1 MKIPKL
7 HSWDLT
13 PKEAVVLQRELAGRI
28 DMRRPL
34 KKCEFIAGADCS
46 YNRFSPVL
54 YAAVVVLRTS
64 DWTIV
69 EAQGLVGES
78 RFPYVPGL
86 LSFRE
91 VPIVLEVFAKLKH
104 RPDAVMLDGQ
114 GRAHP
119 RRIGLACHAGL
130 WLGIPSFGCAKTRL
144 TGEHDEPG
152 PNAGDFVPLRDK
164 DEIIGSVVR
173 TKRRTKPVY
182 VSTGHRID
190 LASAVRLTLE
200 SCQGYRIP
208 EPTRQAHLHV
218 NQMRLLAG
226 RASDDTS

>member
-1 MKIPKL
+1 MDIPTL

-13 PKEAVVLQRELAGRI
+13 PKEAVALQRKLANQI
-28 DMRRPL
+28 EIRRPL
-34 KKCEFIAGADCS
+34 KKCELLAGADCS
-46 YNRFSPVL
+46 YDRFSPVL

-69 EAQGLVGES
+69 EAQGLVGET

-91 VPIVLEVFAKLKH
+91 VPIVLEIFTKLKH
-104 RPDAVMLDGQ
+104 RVDAVIFDGQ

-130 WLGIPSFGCAKTRL
+130 WLNIPTFGCAKTRL
-144 TGEHDEPG
+144 IGEHDEPG
-152 PNAGDFVPLRDK
+152 PNAGDCVPLRDK
-164 DEIIGSVVR
+164 DETIGSVVR
-173 TKRRTKPVY
+173 TTNRTNPVF
-182 VSTGHRID
+182 VSSGHLID
-190 LASAVRLTLE
+190 LKSAVRWTLA

-218 NQMRLLAG
+218 NRLRTEARG
-226 RASDDTS
+226 

>member
-1 MKIPKL
+1 MKIPHL

-13 PKEAVVLQRELAGRI
+13 PKQAIALQKELAGRI
-28 DMRRPL
+28 DMRPPL
-34 KKCEFIAGADCS
+34 KKCELLAGADCS
-46 YNRFSPVL
+46 YNRFSPKL
-54 YAAVVVLRTS
+54 YGAVVVLRTS
-64 DWTIV
+64 DWSIV

-78 RFPYVPGL
+78 QFPYVPGL

-91 VPIVLEVFAKLKH
+91 VPIILEIFAKLRH

-152 PNAGDFVPLRDK
+152 PNVGDLAPLRDK

-173 TKRRTKPVY
+173 TKKRTKPVY
-182 VSTGHRID
+182 VSSGHQID
-190 LASAVRLTLE
+190 LPSAVRLTLA
-200 SCQGYRIP
+200 SGRGYRIP
-208 EPTRQAHLHV
+208 EPTRQAHLYV
-218 NQMRLLAG
+218 NQMRLRDAV
-226 RASDDTS
+226 

>member
-1 MKIPKL
+1 MKIPHL

-13 PKEAVVLQRELAGRI
+13 PKQAIALQTELAGRI
-28 DMRRPL
+28 DMRPPL
-34 KKCEFIAGADCS
+34 KKCELIAGADCS
-46 YNRFSPVL
+46 YNRFSPTL
-54 YAAVVVLRTS
+54 YAAVVVLRTN
-64 DWTIV
+64 DWSIV

-78 RFPYVPGL
+78 QFPYVPGL

-91 VPIVLEVFAKLKH
+91 VPIILEIFAKLRH

-152 PNAGDFVPLRDK
+152 PNVGEFAPLRDK

-173 TKRRTKPVY
+173 TKKRTKPVY
-182 VSTGHRID
+182 VSSGHQID
-190 LASAVRLTLE
+190 LQSAVRWTLA
-200 SCQGYRIP
+200 SGRGYRIP

-218 NQMRLLAG
+218 NQMRMREAV
-226 RASDDTS
+226 